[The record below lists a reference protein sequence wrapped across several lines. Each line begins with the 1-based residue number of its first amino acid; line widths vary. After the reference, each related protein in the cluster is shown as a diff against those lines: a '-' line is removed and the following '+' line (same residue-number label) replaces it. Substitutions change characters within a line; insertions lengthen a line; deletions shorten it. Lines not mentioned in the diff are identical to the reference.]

1 VLHPPEFHVRSGCQ
15 NFPDFPGQAAEVKG
29 FLDESLTPH
38 GQYLLRIPTHKLK
51 VRVSKNLI
59 FQSYFQA
66 AERLFNDEMVGE
78 TQAGFNFL

>member
-1 VLHPPEFHVRSGCQ
+1 LHPPELYVRSGGQ
-15 NFPDFPGQAAEVKG
+15 DIPYFLGQAAEVKG
-29 FLDESLTPH
+29 FLDEPLTPH

-51 VRVSKNLI
+51 VMVSKNLI

-78 TQAGFNFL
+78 MQAGFNFL